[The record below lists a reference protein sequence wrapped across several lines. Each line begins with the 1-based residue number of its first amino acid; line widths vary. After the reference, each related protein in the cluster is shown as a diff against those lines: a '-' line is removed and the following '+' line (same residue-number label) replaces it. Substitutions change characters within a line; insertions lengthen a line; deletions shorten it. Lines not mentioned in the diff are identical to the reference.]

1 MCGLFVSVGT
11 SAQFSHLRHR
21 IAVMERGCYLSQT
34 KQSGELFC
42 RSDTMRQRQLPTTYL
57 KSQVRAARTSQS
69 PFCHSVTFPLSGE
82 SLFEAP
88 KKRSHDVRSFCFCLH
103 LCTVLSPATS
113 HCSNGTRLLT
123 GSPCPAAGGRKR
135 GAVSRKKYRVQR
147 PLQGQ
152 LHDNISDRSQVR
164 EHLSLCYFCTTTS
177 STGSSCSYLAV
188 TLLSLR
194 DISPARG
201 ISV

>member
-1 MCGLFVSVGT
+1 
-11 SAQFSHLRHR
+11 
-21 IAVMERGCYLSQT
+21 
-34 KQSGELFC
+34 
-42 RSDTMRQRQLPTTYL
+42 MRQRQLPTTYS

-69 PFCHSVTFPLSGE
+69 PFCHFVTFPLSGE

-88 KKRSHDVRSFCFCLH
+88 NKKIAHRAVFLFHFKN
-103 LCTVLSPATS
+103 CTRTCATT
-113 HCSNGTRLLT
+113 NYNRTRLLT

-135 GAVSRKKYRVQR
+135 GAVSRKKYRVKR

-177 STGSSCSYLAV
+177 PTGSSCSYLAV

-194 DISPARG
+194 DISPVRG

>member
-1 MCGLFVSVGT
+1 
-11 SAQFSHLRHR
+11 
-21 IAVMERGCYLSQT
+21 
-34 KQSGELFC
+34 
-42 RSDTMRQRQLPTTYL
+42 MRRQ
-57 KSQVRAARTSQS
+57 Q
-69 PFCHSVTFPLSGE
+69 
-82 SLFEAP
+82 
-88 KKRSHDVRSFCFCLH
+88 KRSHDVRSFCFCRH

-123 GSPCPAAGGRKR
+123 GSPSPAAGGRKR
-135 GAVSRKKYRVQR
+135 GAVSRKKYKVQR

-194 DISPARG
+194 DISPVRG
-201 ISV
+201 NLCLRRHKRRVILIQYQSYSSLLLSHTPCCRSP

>member
-34 KQSGELFC
+34 KQSGELFWRC
-42 RSDTMRQRQLPTTYL
+42 DTMWQRQLPTTYS

-88 KKRSHDVRSFCFCLH
+88 
-103 LCTVLSPATS
+103 
-113 HCSNGTRLLT
+113 
-123 GSPCPAAGGRKR
+123 
-135 GAVSRKKYRVQR
+135 
-147 PLQGQ
+147 
-152 LHDNISDRSQVR
+152 
-164 EHLSLCYFCTTTS
+164 
-177 STGSSCSYLAV
+177 
-188 TLLSLR
+188 
-194 DISPARG
+194 
-201 ISV
+201 

>member
-1 MCGLFVSVGT
+1 M
-11 SAQFSHLRHR
+11 
-21 IAVMERGCYLSQT
+21 
-34 KQSGELFC
+34 FC

-69 PFCHSVTFPLSGE
+69 PFCHFVTFPLSGE

-88 KKRSHDVRSFCFCLH
+88 NKKIAHRAVFLFHFKN
-103 LCTVLSPATS
+103 CTRTCATT
-113 HCSNGTRLLT
+113 NYNRTRLLT

-152 LHDNISDRSQVR
+152 LHDNISDQSQVR

-177 STGSSCSYLAV
+177 LTCSSCSYLAV

-194 DISPARG
+194 DISPVRG